1 MSSVTSISLQPAD
14 YLMQSTTVRQLTN
27 RATKFVGSQREIA
40 PTTASDLSFIYPEAV
55 VASSQPLGWQNLR
68 ALAMRQTIAE
78 WTTPPLENH
87 CLIIQLGA
95 SIEVTARLGE
105 ESFEQTL
112 EPGAITI
119 VPAGLAMHWRHY
131 DTTQNDTLHLYLEP
145 QFFRTTAAYLDV
157 DYRQN

>member
-40 PTTASDLSFIYPEAV
+40 PTTASDLSFIYPEAI
-55 VASSQPLGWQNLR
+55 VASSQELGWQNLR
-68 ALAMRQTIAE
+68 ALEMRQTISE
-78 WTTPPLENH
+78 WTAPPLENH
-87 CLIIQLGA
+87 CIIIQLGS
-95 SIEVTARLGE
+95 SIDITARIGD

-119 VPAGLAMHWRHY
+119 VPAGLSIHWLIE
-131 DTTQNDTLHLYLEP
+131 DTAQNETLHLYLDP
-145 QFFRTTAAYLDV
+145 
-157 DYRQN
+157 

>member
-95 SIEVTARLGE
+95 SIDVTARLGE
-105 ESFEQTL
+105 ESFEQNLRTYI
-112 EPGAITI
+112 PSSSASTMAGSDPPSRRGITY
-119 VPAGLAMHWRHY
+119 LAAFTVRISIHRLHRRGRIRHF
-131 DTTQNDTLHLYLEP
+131 ND
-145 QFFRTTAAYLDV
+145 
-157 DYRQN
+157 